1 MTRDQR
7 IDAAANVIFD
17 RRDRDGCRD
26 IAAIALETALADLG
40 GLDGLTL
47 LADLTDQSRPMEDRK
62 AQLITTEFYERLLA
76 AAVDRDRLRDVL
88 REGRGGPIALMVA
101 ALVRRP
107 GRKRGRAMTLRRR
120 AHDRD
125 HLATELRADTR
136 EGAS

>member
-88 REGRGGPIALMVA
+88 REAEADRSRSWSPRWSA
-101 ALVRRP
+101 ALDESEA
-107 GRKRGRAMTLRRR
+107 GR
-120 AHDRD
+120 
-125 HLATELRADTR
+125 
-136 EGAS
+136 